1 MLDRNI
7 YFEWVKCGTQRLL
20 FEFGNTSIVGPIGP
34 QTVLTNSFPGSHK
47 IFHHEKVLQSNR
59 FMKYPV
65 KYL

>member
-47 IFHHEKVLQSNR
+47 IFHHEKVL
-59 FMKYPV
+59 
-65 KYL
+65 